1 MDIAS
6 ITFLQEWTVR
16 SVRKVGTEQ
25 TVQWSV
31 LTLITTLVQTRAT
44 RLVLPTGPVRTVI
57 GNSELLSNHFL
68 EEVIFVRRTPCQRL
82 IMSRYR
88 CKEGHF
94 GPKCRC
100 ERKPGRGECDNEG
113 VLHCLGHW
121 TGTNCDTCRPG
132 YSGPQ
137 CLHQDEK
144 SMDLKSLS
152 S

>member
-1 MDIAS
+1 
-6 ITFLQEWTVR
+6 
-16 SVRKVGTEQ
+16 
-25 TVQWSV
+25 
-31 LTLITTLVQTRAT
+31 
-44 RLVLPTGPVRTVI
+44 
-57 GNSELLSNHFL
+57 
-68 EEVIFVRRTPCQRL
+68 
-82 IMSRYR
+82 MSRYR

-137 CLHQDEK
+137 CLHQDTG
-144 SMDLKSLS
+144 SLKSEYVRKGIVS
-152 S
+152 YQTVIDECIVKHG